1 MKDGVINTD
10 TTKKGKEIPMPKK
23 VVENM
28 ISKFQSAGDG
38 KTVTE
43 EEYKLLLEKRK
54 ARQNS
59 SK

>member
-1 MKDGVINTD
+1 MKDGVVNKD
-10 TTKKGKEIPMPKK
+10 VKKNDGLPMPQET
-23 VVENM
+23 VDNM

-38 KTVTE
+38 ETVTVSE
-43 EEYKLLLEKRK
+43 LKALREKKK

>member
-10 TTKKGKEIPMPKK
+10 TKKGKEIPMPK
-23 VVENM
+23 ETIDNM
-28 ISKFQSAGDG
+28 ISKFQSVGDG
-38 KTVTE
+38 DTVTVAE
-43 EEYKLLLEKRK
+43 LKALREKKK